1 MTDTQQ
7 PPTASPSSGGGVVFE
22 KVALYPG
29 RTGIGTLT
37 AYPGRLEFESS
48 RARLSV
54 SDVREVAFEFEKVQ
68 ADALQRTP
76 RVRVVHGTGSDLST
90 LYLIKSQ
97 IGLPRKV
104 KVANEAFAAELAAA
118 CGSSSLSEAD
128 RAAAGRSVARG
139 EAVEFDAQLRAG
151 RLWMVISAVVFAVG
165 ALVTL
170 VSYSAAEA
178 GGSYVVAWGAMVF
191 GALFFLAGY
200 LQYRGA
206 ARSKADAERRAHPT
220 T

>member
-7 PPTASPSSGGGVVFE
+7 PITPPASGGHVFE
-22 KVALYPG
+22 KVALFPG
-29 RTGIGTLT
+29 QTGVGTLT
-37 AYPGRLEFESS
+37 AYPGRFEFESS
-48 RARLSV
+48 RMHLSV
-54 SDVREVAFEFEKVQ
+54 TDVREVAFEFEKIQ
-68 ADALQRTP
+68 ADALARTP
-76 RVRVVHGTGSDLST
+76 RVRVVHGTGDDLST

-97 IGLPRKV
+97 YGLPRKV
-104 KVANEAFAAELAAA
+104 KAANEAFAADLAAA
-118 CGSSSLSEAD
+118 CGTTTLT
-128 RAAAGRSVARG
+128 
-139 EAVEFDAQLRAG
+139 DAERVRAG
-151 RLWMVISAVVFAVG
+151 RGVAQTEARGFEAQARAGRMSMAISAVVFVIG

-206 ARSKADAERRAHPT
+206 ARSKADAEKRAGT
-220 T
+220 TF